1 MGIWV
6 NNFILIIT
14 FKKDHFF
21 NKSNRI
27 SGQEKEIGG
36 KFSYES
42 LPDGKRMYKLVKDSK
57 AGVDLFI
64 GTLVK
69 NGSPCV
75 IRRYDTNDGDAKN
88 YMRDLEAL
96 QTKKKNLHE
105 NFIRFFGKVE
115 VGEHT

>member
-1 MGIWV
+1 VEDI
-6 NNFILIIT
+6 
-14 FKKDHFF
+14 
-21 NKSNRI
+21 
-27 SGQEKEIGG
+27 QG

-42 LPDGKRMYKLVKDSK
+42 STAEGNRKTCLFKLSKDSN
-57 AGVDLFI
+57 VDLLFI

-105 NFIRFFGKVE
+105 NFIRYFGKVAFR
-115 VGEHT
+115 EHT